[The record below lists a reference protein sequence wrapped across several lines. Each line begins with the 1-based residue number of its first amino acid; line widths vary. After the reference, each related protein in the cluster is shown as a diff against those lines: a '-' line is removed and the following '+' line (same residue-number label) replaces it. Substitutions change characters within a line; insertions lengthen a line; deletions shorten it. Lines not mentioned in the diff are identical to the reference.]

1 MVKINRNKKE
11 ILCNREQLDIVD
23 KLLNDGR
30 RYFGSSGA
38 SLTHQISDPDYAD
51 KGIDAGLAKAGLD
64 GEHRTSRLLMK
75 WMEDKP
81 NVVLVDSVHLKSYG
95 EEELNEETGV
105 FEGGDTDHV
114 LIIGNF
120 VIIIDSKNW
129 KSRRRYSITDKGEV
143 IRGNQPFAGGRINT
157 LRASKL
163 WAEALKAHRA
173 TISSIVNI
181 SSDKVSVTKDRNWWK
196 QSYRLVTIED
206 LESFLNDVWEKLPE
220 NSKQTINA
228 NLVAS
233 VVANAIKPYDVYKE
247 QLGEVSELL
256 DV

>member
-38 SLTHQISDPDYAD
+38 SLTHQISDPEYED

-105 FEGGDTDHV
+105 FE
-114 LIIGNF
+114 
-120 VIIIDSKNW
+120 
-129 KSRRRYSITDKGEV
+129 
-143 IRGNQPFAGGRINT
+143 
-157 LRASKL
+157 
-163 WAEALKAHRA
+163 
-173 TISSIVNI
+173 
-181 SSDKVSVTKDRNWWK
+181 
-196 QSYRLVTIED
+196 
-206 LESFLNDVWEKLPE
+206 DVHPSWGFP
-220 NSKQTINA
+220 
-228 NLVAS
+228 
-233 VVANAIKPYDVYKE
+233 
-247 QLGEVSELL
+247 
-256 DV
+256 